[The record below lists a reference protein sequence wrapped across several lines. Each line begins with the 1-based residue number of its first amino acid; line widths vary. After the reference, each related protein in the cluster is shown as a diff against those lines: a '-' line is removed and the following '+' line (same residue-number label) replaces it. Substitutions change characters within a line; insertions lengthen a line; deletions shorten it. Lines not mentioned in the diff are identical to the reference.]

1 MYFLRSIT
9 KLDQGRVLCRRFIIP
24 IKTVHALTVE
34 NPMYKSLPLSFI
46 LVVAVLAFGC
56 AKSESTTNR
65 DAAAPAPSKP
75 ATSPATTTASS
86 SDSIG
91 VAECDAYIA
100 AYEKCVRDKVPEA
113 ARAQSNAALA
123 QSRKSWKELAANPQT
138 KATLAG
144 ACKTAMDAA
153 RQSMKAYGCTF

>member
-1 MYFLRSIT
+1 MRPLYHSNKKQF
-9 KLDQGRVLCRRFIIP
+9 
-24 IKTVHALTVE
+24 ALTVE
-34 NPMYKSLPLSFI
+34 NPMYKSLLLSFV
-46 LVVAVLAFGC
+46 LVVAVLALGC
-56 AKSESTTNR
+56 AKSESTTNKN
-65 DAAAPAPSKP
+65 ATAP
-75 ATSPATTTASS
+75 ATSAPATTPATTTAGS

-100 AYEKCVRDKVPEA
+100 AYEKCVKEKVPEA
-113 ARAQSNAALA
+113 ARAQTNAALA